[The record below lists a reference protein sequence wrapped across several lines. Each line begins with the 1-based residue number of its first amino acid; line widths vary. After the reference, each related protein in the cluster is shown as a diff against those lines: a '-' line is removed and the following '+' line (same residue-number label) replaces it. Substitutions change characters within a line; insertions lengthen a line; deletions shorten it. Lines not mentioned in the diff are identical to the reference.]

1 MSALW
6 ENLDKQLKNKIFDLS
21 TMEEKL
27 SKAMTEVSSSVESL
41 ECLGLT
47 CWQKS
52 KADNKFFAA
61 MRELDAL
68 NAVKA
73 GQAREI
79 AKQTKVIERLVE
91 SEKSLNRQL
100 VGPPV
105 WHLYTH
111 SIPSSLTWRK
121 KASYRPRPSQSE
133 MP

>member
-6 ENLDKQLKNKIFDLS
+6 ENLDKQLKSKIFDLS

-27 SKAMTEVSSSVESL
+27 GKAMTEVRAFFMTLPIFSPF
-41 ECLGLT
+41 
-47 CWQKS
+47 WQKS

-68 NAVKA
+68 NGVKA
-73 GQAREI
+73 GQTREL

-100 VGPPV
+100 VRLRAY
-105 WHLYTH
+105 HLRTY
-111 SIPSSLTWRK
+111 SFYI
-121 KASYRPRPSQSE
+121 
-133 MP
+133 